1 MPFLKEK
8 IARAKLLR
16 NLQARKSKEGVKR
29 RSSEEWSLQ
38 SEKSTS
44 PNSPIK
50 SQKKTETGSRKSSES
65 EDGKATKN
73 IAQNFGRAI
82 CTFAASS
89 ISIPYLLPILEEEKL
104 SFCSFKQSIMA
115 TKKSINCLCDFR
127 EALMIHQTDSLEQ
140 QALKRAFRLIG
151 EIFIKY
157 FSVNWIYAGKMKY
170 RKAYLKYR
178 FKMLRRIRNPELFTY
193 LR

>member
-127 EALMIHQTDSLEQ
+127 EALW
-140 QALKRAFRLIG
+140 
-151 EIFIKY
+151 FIKLTLWNNKPWKEH
-157 FSVNWIYAGKMKY
+157 SVWLERSLSNILVWTGSMQEKWNIG
-170 RKAYLKYR
+170 RPIWNID
-178 FKMLRRIRNPELFTY
+178 LRCLEESETQSCLPI
-193 LR
+193 